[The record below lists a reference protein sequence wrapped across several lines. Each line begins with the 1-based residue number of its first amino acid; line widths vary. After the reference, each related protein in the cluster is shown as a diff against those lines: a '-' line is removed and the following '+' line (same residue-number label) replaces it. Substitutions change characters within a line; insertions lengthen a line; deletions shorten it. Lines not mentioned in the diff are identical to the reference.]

1 VKTINSLQLFL
12 GKPAYTGHRIGHREA
27 LFFEAGYLPVEK
39 FLPEGK
45 AGIDAGIPGNVMGG
59 YDERDFVFEGKAVP
73 GYGLD
78 YVGVVVTGLSERD

>member
-12 GKPAYTGHRIGHREA
+12 GKPAYTGHRISRRQT
-27 LFFEAGYLPVEK
+27 LFFEAGHLPVK
-39 FLPEGK
+39 KVLPERK
-45 AGIDAGIPGNVMGG
+45 VRIYAGIPGNVMGG